1 MGGFWGVPQTQY
13 QLSSVTVLHTGLV
26 DTRQYTF
33 VQHPFEL
40 SPCRCYLSPAVEPL
54 HPGGST
60 LTPLPHMR
68 RGEGPRSS
76 AGKEHGWVFGRIRG
90 TLSHTRPYPPMMAGL
105 ELFPVLF

>member
-1 MGGFWGVPQTQY
+1 MGGHPDPVSAE
-13 QLSSVTVLHTGLV
+13 LSNSASHGPVV
-26 DTRQYTF
+26 TRQYTF

-90 TLSHTRPYPPMMAGL
+90 TL
-105 ELFPVLF
+105 